1 MANIVITSQPQSVST
16 VPSQNT
22 TFSVAVSANFS
33 PVVYRYQWKVNG
45 SPVSGATN
53 SSYFIDP
60 LLTDNGK
67 TFSVL
72 VSGLSAG
79 SLQDVVESN
88 GATLTITADEG
99 RFAKFAR
106 GSESGEERFRRLRN
120 LGYI

>member
-1 MANIVITSQPQSVST
+1 MANIVITSFTGSVT
-16 VPSQNT
+16 AVPGQNT
-22 TFSVAVSANFS
+22 TFSVVASANFT
-33 PVVYRYQWKVNG
+33 PVTYKYQWKVDG
-45 SPVSGATN
+45 SEVSGATN
-53 SSYFIDP
+53 STYFIDP
-60 LLTDNGK
+60 VLSDNGT

-79 SLQDVVESN
+79 VLQDEVESAE
-88 GATLTITADEG
+88 ATLTVVVEEG